1 MKNRLPKRLSA
12 WLLTLVMLVGMLP
25 ATASADEV
33 GEDLAPPA
41 PQDYGYVRL
50 VFSEGEQLDL
60 HHGEYI
66 TERSPTA
73 EVFGNA
79 SEDFIANGEY
89 AALYY
94 EGKLY
99 HKAALDGV
107 SIDAD
112 AVLPAEDFAL
122 VPMGEAPTTLS
133 EEREDETPP
142 AVEVVEPEDE
152 SSGTGETVGTP
163 PSTEP
168 VPPALPESKEEDKTT
183 EDEGDPSGSDYDIEA
198 DTQPQGSMRM
208 PVMPTATGN
217 YPGASS
223 VFVDGD
229 KQFYDPGSLYYING
243 DQSKR
248 FTGDANN
255 YNAAYDPT
263 TGTLTLKNYSGKGI
277 SVGGVNRSDIT
288 VVLKGTNIIKDGSL
302 ENAVGGNITITSS
315 NGGTLSIT
323 RTLSGGNPAIG
334 IEAGFGASYKTGNVT
349 IEGSAKVKISTTH
362 GGTGDKEKAYG
373 IFAKENITI
382 SGDASVDITCATP
395 NSTYRLGDYCNGLRA
410 DKNVT
415 INTNGTIKINVKTAG
430 KEENNGYS
438 YGVYPMSG
446 ATLTKVGNM
455 EVQWRKNGS
464 SGGAFFRGGS
474 FNTSTHAVNVDTTNC
489 YASYRKGTPYQVTAG
504 NGTLT
509 GPGVPNKMGSG
520 MFLKGDTVNITPNI
534 KTGKSGEVIPFQKWT
549 SDDVTFDKSATTADN
564 SFTVPA
570 KKVTVIAEHSPFD
583 GKPTFTPTGDLNDRG
598 LLTFNTVVNPYDGN
612 EYFALVKVGE
622 EGSYNAIRPDTSS
635 QTKPY
640 VYTYEATSRHSSSYV
655 APGEYYVAEYL
666 NGWWYLSEKF
676 TVNYVKPHPEISVS
690 YWPDPTDFG
699 SVNVG
704 YTYTTGRNLTI
715 DNKGEAATG
724 ELTIT
729 VEGKNPDAFTVSKKV
744 INNIPVGG
752 SATSTVRPAMGLP
765 AGIYTATLKISGANV
780 NTLSINVKFTV
791 KDPNA
796 SATVSGTAVSWN
808 ATDDAQYYLYPSTMT
823 DADIRAQWKKGG
835 TVSGYYTEYTVTKET
850 ISSTTVDGKAMKA
863 QTFSFD
869 TVPAG
874 DYKLVIF
881 KPEKY
886 VPKIVPIT
894 VESTALDL
902 GQLKL
907 WLYGDVNYDGVVD
920 SADVLQMNRYTTY
933 KTSIFGKGDAQEQA
947 ERFEAGNIT
956 AIKNTDTIIDGSDV
970 LQVNRYIAGKSS
982 MFDAVE

>member
-1 MKNRLPKRLSA
+1 MKNRLHKRLSV

-25 ATASADEV
+25 AMASADEV

-41 PQDYGYVRL
+41 PQEDYGYVRL

-60 HHGEYI
+60 YHGEYI
-66 TERSPTA
+66 TECSPTA

-79 SEDFIANGEY
+79 GEDFLTDGDY
-89 AALYY
+89 LALYY

-99 HKAALDGV
+99 CKATLDGV

-133 EEREDETPP
+133 EEREDKTPP

-152 SSGTGETVGTP
+152 SSGSDETVGTP
-163 PSTEP
+163 PSTE
-168 VPPALPESKEEDKTT
+168 LESTEEDKTT
-183 EDEGDPSGSDYDIEA
+183 EGEGDPSGSDYDIGDDA
-198 DTQPQGSMRM
+198 QPRGPMRM

-765 AGIYTATLKISGANV
+765 ADTYTATLKISGDNV
-780 NTLSINVKFTV
+780 NTLNINVKFTV

-796 SATVSGTAVSWN
+796 SATVSGTITSYGDTGENV
-808 ATDDAQYYLYPSTMT
+808 
-823 DADIRAQWKKGG
+823 
-835 TVSGYYTEYTVTKET
+835 TVTLT
-850 ISSTTVDGKAMKA
+850 PASGTSLTPTLTGAA
-863 QTFSFD
+863 GTAPYSQNYTFSA
-869 TVPAG
+869 VPAG
-874 DYKLVIF
+874 TYTLKVMKKGHAPF
-881 KPEKY
+881 TKE
-886 VPKIVPIT
+886 IT
-894 VESTALDL
+894 VGDSNVTENVTIY
-902 GQLKL
+902 L
-907 WLYGDVNYDGVVD
+907 WGDVDRNGKVNAMDVTLIRIRAASGIPYGDIRDTL
-920 SADVLQMNRYTTY
+920 ADVTGDGRINAMDVTT
-933 KTSIFGKGDAQEQA
+933 TRMFAGGK
-947 ERFEAGNIT
+947 
-956 AIKNTDTIIDGSDV
+956 IDEMPAD
-970 LQVNRYIAGKSS
+970 KK
-982 MFDAVE
+982 